1 MSLRLHAGAIR
12 TSNDETYAIALILAV
27 TSATLSGGA
36 TLLAATLSGL
46 GDDRARGLCRG
57 VVKKLQKPSRTTTTM
72 IILVAFAVLNKLLE
86 PMGCKAEG

>member
-1 MSLRLHAGAIR
+1 MSLLC
-12 TSNDETYAIALILAV
+12 
-27 TSATLSGGA
+27 
-36 TLLAATLSGL
+36 
-46 GDDRARGLCRG
+46 ARGLCRG

>member
-1 MSLRLHAGAIR
+1 M
-12 TSNDETYAIALILAV
+12 
-27 TSATLSGGA
+27 GGA
-36 TLLAATLSGL
+36 SSRERSRGWLRRCQRGRPHQRRSSAATLGPGTAGGARGSRRG
-46 GDDRARGLCRG
+46 DRARGLCRG